1 MDPMGVRY
9 RYGRIGKTNTSPPV
23 SRNIAFPRD
32 LLLDFH
38 YGSPPYFSFSLS
50 LSVPLTLR
58 SHALI
63 RIVFFVRTIPVVVER
78 GIVSFRDRDYR

>member
-50 LSVPLTLR
+50 LCPSYATLAR
-58 SHALI
+58 SH
-63 RIVFFVRTIPVVVER
+63 T
-78 GIVSFRDRDYR
+78 YRLLRENDSGSGGTGYRFLSRS

>member
-38 YGSPPYFSFSLS
+38 YGSPRIFLSLS

-78 GIVSFRDRDYR
+78 DIVSFRDRDYR